1 MQPFTGVN
9 KVQVYERGGGWKII
23 SDFLCFWEDN
33 YKNHINGVYCQCCS
47 SYSAH
52 PDVPTWFLAAF

>member
-1 MQPFTGVN
+1 MN
-9 KVQVYERGGGWKII
+9 AGGGGKII
-23 SDFLCFWEDN
+23 SDFSCFWEDN